1 MACNAVSSLGV
12 YESFLLTTVIMLNS
26 KKNQVLL
33 VGLPFLPTPILICSH
48 LSVLDTLT
56 KTNTETK
63 HSITAFRSP
72 QNKPALKI
80 KVTNIIS
87 SKSYLSLQLSRSVLH
102 VSMNSRWRGELMF
115 LRGLESPETLLNFTS
130 PLHCPSLPPLSS
142 FNLLT
147 LQAAVGNQESIR
159 AGYGGEKISGM
170 PAILL

>member
-1 MACNAVSSLGV
+1 MVATIQ
-12 YESFLLTTVIMLNS
+12 TT
-26 KKNQVLL
+26 
-33 VGLPFLPTPILICSH
+33 
-48 LSVLDTLT
+48 T
-56 KTNTETK
+56 KTNTKTK

-87 SKSYLSLQLSRSVLH
+87 SKNYLSLQLSRSVLH

-130 PLHCPSLPPLSS
+130 PLHCPSPTPAPPPPFSS

-159 AGYGGEKISGM
+159 AGCGGEKISGM

>member
-1 MACNAVSSLGV
+1 MVAMIQ
-12 YESFLLTTVIMLNS
+12 TT
-26 KKNQVLL
+26 
-33 VGLPFLPTPILICSH
+33 
-48 LSVLDTLT
+48 T
-56 KTNTETK
+56 KTNTKTK
-63 HSITAFRSP
+63 LSMTAFRSP

-80 KVTNIIS
+80 KVTNIIG
-87 SKSYLSLQLSRSVLH
+87 SKNYLSLQLSRSVLH

-130 PLHCPSLPPLSS
+130 PLHSPSHPPPPLPLSS

-159 AGYGGEKISGM
+159 AGCGGEKISGM

>member
-1 MACNAVSSLGV
+1 MVATIQ
-12 YESFLLTTVIMLNS
+12 TT
-26 KKNQVLL
+26 
-33 VGLPFLPTPILICSH
+33 
-48 LSVLDTLT
+48 T
-56 KTNTETK
+56 KTNTKTK

-87 SKSYLSLQLSRSVLH
+87 SKSYLSLQLSRSVVH

>member
-1 MACNAVSSLGV
+1 MVAMIQ
-12 YESFLLTTVIMLNS
+12 TT
-26 KKNQVLL
+26 
-33 VGLPFLPTPILICSH
+33 
-48 LSVLDTLT
+48 T
-56 KTNTETK
+56 KTNTKTK
-63 HSITAFRSP
+63 LSMTAFRSP

-87 SKSYLSLQLSRSVLH
+87 SKNYLSLQLSRSVLH

-115 LRGLESPETLLNFTS
+115 LRGLESPETLSNFAS
-130 PLHCPSLPPLSS
+130 PLHSPSHPPPLPLSS

-159 AGYGGEKISGM
+159 AGCGGEKISGM